1 MLTLIRNMLRTKLA
15 GLLFVLL
22 IVAMGAWGA
31 TDVFS
36 GNLGNNMAAA
46 GNVKFSEAQLDQ
58 EVERELRAIT
68 DQGGRAISKAQA
80 VEQGLVDQV
89 YQRELFRT
97 ALVAYAGQLGA
108 RATDEAVKDV
118 IRENDAFL
126 DEGGGFNTDLYRARL
141 RNIGFSPAMFQS
153 FIERDLTISR
163 LTRSAQSALQPA
175 PSITKLQTLYS
186 AEQRTASWFML
197 QESSLPDIEPVTD
210 EDIDAFY
217 QEQKEQLTNP
227 PRRAIS
233 IIDLKVDDFLS
244 QSEFSE
250 EELRAYYDAVKMQQ
264 YTGPDTRTWTE
275 FAFRSEAQAQAALGP
290 IAGGNDGEGLDGLVS
305 ASERSGKRESMSN
318 SELAEDVF
326 APDAARGSI
335 FGPVQTGDFHTI
347 IRLDS
352 ITPGETEPFENV
364 RDEIVDTLSREQA
377 VGLYYDSISQ
387 LDSLIGTGASLEEIG
402 RQMETPVLSFAP
414 VNRNGVMQNGRA
426 SSALRKNPDV
436 LSRAFELAE
445 GQRTPRIGQD
455 EDAYIIRV
463 DRTIEAFTPPL
474 EELREDL
481 RVRLTQQRQ
490 SEALMNAAQSIKQ
503 DIESGELTLSAAAE
517 QYGATVESAGQPFPR
532 QARQNSPLPQ
542 AFVSGVFSLKNEGDI
557 QIAPTQNQDQVAL
570 IQLTSIEQPSEE
582 ELDAM
587 TSVSTRQVRSQLA
600 SDLLDAFASDIQ
612 QAVKLEAN
620 PSALESY
627 KARVNPDT

>member
-22 IVAMGAWGA
+22 IVAMGAWGV

-46 GNVKFSEAQLDQ
+46 GDVKFSEAQLDQ

-89 YQRELFRT
+89 YQREIFRT
-97 ALVAYAGQLGA
+97 ALVAYAGKLGA
-108 RATDEAVKDV
+108 RATDQAVIEV
-118 IRENDAFL
+118 IRDNDAFL
-126 DEGGGFNTDLYRARL
+126 DEGGGFNTALYRARL

-153 FIERDLTISR
+153 FIERDLSISR
-163 LTRSAQSALQPA
+163 LTRSAQAALQV
-175 PSITKLQTLYS
+175 PSSIAKLQTLYS
-186 AEQRTASWFML
+186 AEERTASWFML
-197 QESSLPDIEPVTD
+197 KEAALPAIEPVTD
-210 EDIDAFY
+210 EDVEEFY

-233 IIDLKVDDFLS
+233 MIDLTVDDFLS
-244 QSEFSE
+244 QADFSE

-264 YTGPDTRTWTE
+264 YTGPDSRTWTE
-275 FAFRSEAQAQAALGP
+275 FAFETEAQARAAQGP
-290 IAGGNDGEGLDGLVS
+290 IAGGQDGEDLDGLVNV
-305 ASERSGKRESMSN
+305 SERSGKRESMSN
-318 SELAEDVF
+318 SDLAERVF
-326 APDAARGSI
+326 TAEEGSM
-335 FGPVQTGDFHTI
+335 FGPVQTGNFYTI

-352 ITPGETEPFENV
+352 ITPGEAEPFEDV
-364 RDEIVDTLSREQA
+364 REEIVDTLSREQA
-377 VGLYYDSISQ
+377 IGLYYDSISQ
-387 LDSLIGTGASLEEIG
+387 LDSLIGTGTSLEEIA

-414 VNRNGVMQNGRA
+414 VNRNGVMQNGRS

-455 EDAYIIRV
+455 EDAYVLRV

-474 EELREDL
+474 EDLREDL
-481 RVRLTQQRQ
+481 RERLTRQRQ

-503 DIESGELTLSAAAE
+503 DIEAGELTLGEAAE
-517 QYGATVESAGQPFPR
+517 QYGATVESAGQPFSR
-532 QARQNSPLPQ
+532 QVRQNSPLPQ
-542 AFVSGVFSLKNEGDI
+542 AFVSGVFSLTNEGDI
-557 QIAPTQNQDQVAL
+557 QIAPTRDQDQVAL
-570 IQLTSIEQPSEE
+570 IQLTSIERPSDQ
-582 ELDAM
+582 ELEAM
-587 TSVSTRQVRSQLA
+587 VPVSTPQIRSQMA
-600 SDLLDAFASDIQ
+600 SDLLEAFASDIQ
-612 QAVKLEAN
+612 LAVKLEAN